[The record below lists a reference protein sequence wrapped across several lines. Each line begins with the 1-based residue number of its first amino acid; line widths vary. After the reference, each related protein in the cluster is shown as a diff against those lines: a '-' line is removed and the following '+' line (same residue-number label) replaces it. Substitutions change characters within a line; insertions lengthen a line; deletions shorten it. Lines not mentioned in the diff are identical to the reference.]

1 MLRREFLWTAPV
13 VGLAGGCA
21 MPGRADMV
29 PWLLWG
35 DKETVKVSTAPGSF
49 QTARPFQLSKI
60 QYGRPDTWK
69 FFLGAQ
75 VVKPPAPN
83 LATQVLVDIDFDI
96 MIGVGRSRFDT
107 NYERTTNFQHFVT
120 FSYVYAG
127 GASPRDLGPRYATE
141 VLAPPI
147 STAVPGV
154 RQLIREF
161 PAESIQCSGQVRVT
175 TFEVVDIAVEMT
187 AFFSPQTHIRPDWYQ
202 VDGTPFAGGETGGR

>member
-13 VGLAGGCA
+13 VGLAGGCIV
-21 MPGRADMV
+21 PRADMV

-35 DKETVKVSTAPGSF
+35 DKETVQVSTAPGSF
-49 QTARPFQLSKI
+49 QTEKTFQLSKI
-60 QYGRPDTWK
+60 QYGRPDTWS

-75 VVKPPAPN
+75 VVKPPAPA
-83 LATQVLVDIDFDI
+83 LATAVRVDINFDL

-107 NYERTTNFQHFVT
+107 TYVRTTNFSHFVT
-120 FSYVYAG
+120 FTYQYPA

-147 STAVPGV
+147 DTSIPAV
-154 RQLIREF
+154 RQVIKEF
-161 PAESIQCSGQVRVT
+161 PAESIQCGGSVRVT
-175 TFEVVDIAVEMT
+175 TFEVVDIAVELT
-187 AFFSPQTHIRPDWYQ
+187 AFFAPKTHIRPDWYQ